1 MAQRVLVVEES
12 RTVANALRRHLE
24 GAGFRVDLAAP
35 GEAPQRL
42 EASHALA
49 LVRASAGIDGGL
61 AAALKEADPGLPVVL
76 IFEDSEE
83 AEDTAEDLSA
93 DGVLVGPLSR
103 AAVVSLCRAMARLR
117 AQAHLIARMQ
127 GASRRPAAAPSD
139 LDVLKRIVLMEV
151 KRSRRYR
158 YPISLSLAAVDRWKQ
173 VAAKLDGRAR
183 AALLGDLLGVVT
195 RAVRD
200 IDLALAYSAERFLV
214 LMPHTRAEGALEVAN
229 RLVARVRAWRGPI
242 RVTASVGVA
251 TSEGGDGGMSFG
263 SLTRGA
269 AEALLRAQ
277 TAGGDKAELAGGPRR
292 KRDRIVMG

>member
-1 MAQRVLVVEES
+1 MA
-12 RTVANALRRHLE
+12 AALRRYLE
-24 GAGFRVDLAAP
+24 EAGFRVDLAPP
-35 GEAPQRL
+35 GEARQRL
-42 EASHALA
+42 EPGHALA
-49 LVRASAGIDGGL
+49 LVRAAQEGL
-61 AAALKEADPGLPVVL
+61 AEALKKADPGLPVVL
-76 IFEDSEE
+76 VFDDQEAAEDS
-83 AEDTAEDLSA
+83 AEDLSA

-103 AAVVSLCRAMARLR
+103 AAVVSLCRAMSRLR
-117 AQAHLIARMQ
+117 AQADLIARMQ
-127 GASRRPAAAPSD
+127 GASRRAAAKASD
-139 LDVLKRIVLMEV
+139 LDFLKRIVLMEV

-158 YPISLSLAAVDRWKQ
+158 YPISLSLAAVDGWKQ
-173 VAAKLDGRAR
+173 AAAKLDGRAR
-183 AALLGDLLGVVT
+183 ATLLGDLLGVFT

-229 RLVARVRAWRGPI
+229 RLVARVRAWRGPV

-251 TSEGGDGGMSFG
+251 SSDGDAGVSFG

-277 TAGGDKAELAGGPRR
+277 SAGGDRAELAGGPRK

>member
-1 MAQRVLVVEES
+1 MAQRVLLVEES
-12 RTVANALRRHLE
+12 RTVAAALRRYLE

-35 GEAPQRL
+35 GEARQRL
-42 EASHALA
+42 EPSHAMA
-49 LVRASAGIDGGL
+49 LMRAAVGSDAGL
-61 AAALKEADPGLPVVL
+61 ADALKAADPGLPVVL
-76 IFEDSEE
+76 IFDGPEE
-83 AEDTAEDLSA
+83 ADDSAEDLSV

-103 AAVVSLCRAMARLR
+103 PAVVSLCRAMARLR

-139 LDVLKRIVLMEV
+139 LDFLKRIVLMEV

-158 YPISLSLAAVDRWKQ
+158 YPISLALVAVDGWKQ
-173 VAAKLDGRAR
+173 VGAKLDGRAR

-214 LMPHTRAEGALEVAN
+214 LMPHTRGEGALEVAN
-229 RLVARVRAWRGPI
+229 RIVARVRAWRGLA

-251 TSEGGDGGMSFG
+251 TSEGNGGMSFG

-269 AEALLRAQ
+269 AEGLMRAQ
-277 TAGGDKAELAGGPRR
+277 TAGGDKAVLAGGPRR
-292 KRDRIVMG
+292 KRDRIVIG